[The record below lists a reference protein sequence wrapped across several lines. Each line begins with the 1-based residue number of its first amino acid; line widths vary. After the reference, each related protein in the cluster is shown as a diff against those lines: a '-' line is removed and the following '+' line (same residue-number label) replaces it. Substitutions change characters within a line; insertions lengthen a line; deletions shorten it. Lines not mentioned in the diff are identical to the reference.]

1 MTDNDLNWRVEEAC
15 RAAWPAAIE
24 EKFPGWVMR
33 RSGGAIRRTNS
44 VNPLPGQ
51 RLSVDE
57 MSELAETFYAG
68 FGQMPI
74 IRIVTFGDQ
83 VAAAFERRGYS
94 KHGETCTWFADISNT
109 NKVENEDVELSVAAS
124 AEWLGLRHRIVGDR
138 PIFEQMLASIAVPKQ
153 FALSRVDGKVGA
165 IAYAAIHR
173 ELLIIEAVATD
184 PAMRNRGLAKRTVG
198 ALLNWGRGQ
207 GIAQA
212 GLQVVADNHPAR
224 AVYSQLGFNRE
235 LYRYHY
241 LYGPMPA

>member
-1 MTDNDLNWRVEEAC
+1 MTYNDLNWRVEEAC

-24 EKFPGWVMR
+24 EKLPGWVMR
-33 RSGGAIRRTNS
+33 RSGGTIRRTNS
-44 VNPLPGQ
+44 VNPLPGR

-57 MSELAETFYAG
+57 MSGQAEAFYAG

-74 IRIVTFGDQ
+74 IRVVTFEDQ
-83 VAAAFERRGYS
+83 VTAAFERRGYS
-94 KHGETCTWFADISNT
+94 KHGETCTWLADISNT
-109 NKVENEDVELSVAAS
+109 NKLGNDHVELSAAVS
-124 AEWLGLRHRIVGDR
+124 SEWLGLRYQIAGGR
-138 PIFEQMLASIAVPKQ
+138 PIFEQMLATIAVPKQ
-153 FALSRVDGKVGA
+153 FALSRVDGKVEA

-212 GLQVVADNHPAR
+212 ALQVVADNHPAR

-241 LYGPMPA
+241 LYGPLPT